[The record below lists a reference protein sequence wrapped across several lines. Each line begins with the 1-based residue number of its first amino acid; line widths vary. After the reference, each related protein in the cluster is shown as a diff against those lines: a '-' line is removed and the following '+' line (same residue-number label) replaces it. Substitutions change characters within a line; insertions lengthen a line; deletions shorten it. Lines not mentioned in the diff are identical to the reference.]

1 MYLNLFSIY
10 QFNKILYEIN
20 SKFQYTYD
28 ILMILE
34 ESSDVSIFR
43 IITIILYDNYI
54 FIFDIIAIR
63 FTAQSKEAENRHF
76 HRSFAILEICRRYYD
91 EKLSIRDWKCGM
103 HYYVKQ
109 VSRFHR
115 SHRLL
120 SFIYP
125 RSRSSFCYT
134 MIGQTVQK

>member
-1 MYLNLFSIY
+1 MYLNLFSVY

-20 SKFQYTYD
+20 SEFQYIYD

-43 IITIILYDNYI
+43 IITNSFLTLLQLG
-54 FIFDIIAIR
+54 
-63 FTAQSKEAENRHF
+63 FTAQSKEAKNRHF
-76 HRSFAILEICRRYYD
+76 HRSFAILEICRWYYD
-91 EKLSIRDWKCGM
+91 EKLSIRGWKRGM
-103 HYYVKQ
+103 RYYVKQ
-109 VSRFHR
+109 VSRSHR

-134 MIGQTVQK
+134 TIGQTVQK